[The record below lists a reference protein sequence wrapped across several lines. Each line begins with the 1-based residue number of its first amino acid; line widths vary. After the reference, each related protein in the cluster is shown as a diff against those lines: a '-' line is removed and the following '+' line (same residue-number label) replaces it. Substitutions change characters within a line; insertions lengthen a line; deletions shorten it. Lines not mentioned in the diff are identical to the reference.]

1 MRKIPDWWR
10 WLLAIIVLWGWSL
23 ISQASAQGGPPAGA
37 EFAPG
42 EVLVQW
48 HEGAY
53 VADSLLARVGAARID
68 RIEALR
74 VDRLRVP
81 VGRELEVIARLQAD
95 PQVVYAEPNYL
106 ARAAYLPNDP
116 SFGLQWNLSQILAP
130 QAWDVIADASGVRVA
145 VIDSGADLDHPDLG
159 IRSRLEYGFDYVRSD
174 TIPDDEAGHGTH
186 VLGILSALTDNAMGV
201 AGLAWN
207 VRLLLYKVLDANE
220 VGTSAN
226 VAAAIV
232 SASAPEKGT
241 RIINLSLTLSGPSQ
255 TVANAVSSA
264 ANAGILLV
272 AAAGN
277 GNSSVAYPAAYPQ
290 VLAVAATTS
299 QDRRAWYSN
308 RGPEIDVAAP
318 GGLAEGQIYST
329 LPRSKG
335 SYGYKYGTSM
345 AAPHVSALAALI
357 WSLRPDLSR
366 DRVRQIILDT
376 ADKVDSATYPYVN
389 GRNDYLGY
397 GRINAHLALRR
408 ALPPTL
414 TASPPQLDVVLPAAQ
429 PTVTR
434 SVLLTNQSLQKEMS
448 WRAWVAAGGA
458 WLSLNSPTSGSL
470 LYPSQVP
477 LILVINAMGWPPG
490 MYTGI
495 VRVEGSY
502 RDDDNNVVV
511 QQLDIRVQLL
521 LYSHRVMVPLV
532 AQ

>member
-1 MRKIPDWWR
+1 MRKMSGWRR
-10 WLLAIIVLWGWSL
+10 WLLAIVFLWGWGL
-23 ISQASAQGGPPAGA
+23 MGQASAQGGPPARV

-48 HEGAY
+48 REEAR
-53 VADSLLARVGAARID
+53 AAESLLARVDAARID

-116 SFGLQWNLSQILAP
+116 SFGLQWNLSQVLAP
-130 QAWDVIADASGVRVA
+130 QAWDVVADASGIRVA

-159 IRSRLEYGFDYVRSD
+159 VRNRLVYGYDYVRGD
-174 TIPDDEAGHGTH
+174 TVPDDEAGHGTH
-186 VLGILSALTDNAMGV
+186 VLGILSALTDNATGV

-232 SASAPEKGT
+232 SARDNGA

-264 ANAGILLV
+264 ASAGILLV

-308 RGPEIDVAAP
+308 RGPEIAVAAP

-366 DRVRQIILDT
+366 DQVRQIILDT
-376 ADKVDSATYPYVN
+376 ADKVDSYSYVN

-429 PTVTR
+429 PTATR
-434 SVLLTNQSLQKEMS
+434 SVLLTNQSLQGTT
-448 WRAWVAAGGA
+448 WQAQVVAGGA
-458 WLSLNSPTSGSL
+458 WLALNPPTSGSL
-470 LYPSQVP
+470 TYPSQAP
-477 LILVINAMGWPPG
+477 LVLAINATGRTPG
-490 MYTGI
+490 LYVGI
-495 VRVEGSY
+495 VRVSTSSG
-502 RDDDNNVVV
+502 

-521 LYSHRVMVPLV
+521 LYSNRVMVPLV

>member
-1 MRKIPDWWR
+1 MRKLSGWRR
-10 WLLAIIVLWGWSL
+10 WLLAIIFLWGWGYVG
-23 ISQASAQGGPPAGA
+23 QASAQGGTPAGA
-37 EFAPG
+37 EFVPG

-48 HEGAY
+48 RAEAPA
-53 VADSLLARVGAARID
+53 ADALLARVGAVRLD

-81 VGRELEVIARLQAD
+81 VGRELDVIARLQAD
-95 PQVVYAEPNYL
+95 PRVSYAEPNYL

-116 SFGLQWNLSQILAP
+116 SFGLQWNLSQISAP
-130 QAWDVIADASGVRVA
+130 QAWDVAADASGIRVA
-145 VIDSGADLDHPDLG
+145 IIDSGADLDHPDLG
-159 IRSRLEYGFDYVRSD
+159 VRARLVYGYDYVRGD

-186 VLGILSALTDNAMGV
+186 VLGILSAVADNGQGV

-232 SASAPEKGT
+232 SARGNGA
-241 RIINLSLTLSGPSQ
+241 RIINLSLTLSGDSQ
-255 TVANAVSSA
+255 TVANAVNEA
-264 ANAGILLV
+264 ANAGVLLV

-290 VLAVAATTS
+290 VLAVAATSS

-335 SYGYKYGTSM
+335 TYGYKYGTSM

-357 WSLRPDLSR
+357 WSLDPSLTR
-366 DRVRQIILDT
+366 DQVRQIILDT

-408 ALPPTL
+408 ALPPVL
-414 TASPPQLDVVLPAAQ
+414 TASPPQLDVALPAAQ
-429 PTVTR
+429 PTAIR
-434 SVLLTNQSLQKEMS
+434 SVWLTNQSLQATT
-448 WRAWVAAGGA
+448 WQAQVVAGGS
-458 WLSLNSPTSGSL
+458 WLTLNSSTSGAL
-470 LYPSQVP
+470 MYPSQAP
-477 LILVINAMGWPPG
+477 LILAINATGRPPG
-490 MYTGI
+490 LHVGV
-495 VRVEGSY
+495 VRVTTDRG
-502 RDDDNNVVV
+502 

-521 LYSHRVMVPLV
+521 LYVHQVMVPV
-532 AQ
+532 MAR

>member
-1 MRKIPDWWR
+1 MGRRPDWRR
-10 WLLAIIVLWGWSL
+10 WLLIIVLVWAWGF
-23 ISQASAQGGPPAGA
+23 IGRADAQEETPTGA
-37 EFAPG
+37 AFVPG

-48 HEGAY
+48 REDARA
-53 VADSLLARVGAARID
+53 ADSLLARVDAVRLD

-81 VGRELEVIARLQAD
+81 IGRELDVIARLQAD

-116 SFGLQWNLSQILAP
+116 GFGSQWNLSQVSAP
-130 QAWDVIADASGVRVA
+130 QAWDLASDAAGIWVA

-159 IRSRLEYGFDYVRSD
+159 IRDRPVYGYDYVRGD
-174 TIPDDEAGHGTH
+174 TVPDDEAGHGTH
-186 VLGILSALTDNAMGV
+186 VLGILSAVTDNATGV

-220 VGTSAN
+220 VGSSAN
-226 VAAAIV
+226 VASAIV
-232 SASAPEKGT
+232 SACNNGA
-241 RIINLSLTLSGPSQ
+241 RIINLSLTLSGYSQ
-255 TVANAVSSA
+255 TVDNAVTNA

-277 GNSSVAYPAAYPQ
+277 SNSSVAYPAAYPQ

-329 LPRSKG
+329 LPRGKNT
-335 SYGYKYGTSM
+335 YGYKYGTSM

-357 WSLRPDLSR
+357 WSLAPNLTR
-366 DRVRQIILDT
+366 DQVRQIILDT
-376 ADKVDSATYPYVN
+376 ADKVDSVTYPYTN

-414 TASPPQLDVVLPAAQ
+414 IASPPQLDVALAAAQ
-429 PTVTR
+429 PTAIR
-434 SVLLTNQSLQKEMS
+434 PVLLINQSLQATS
-448 WRAWVAAGGA
+448 WQAQVVAGGS
-458 WLSLNSPTSGSL
+458 WLTLNSPTSGTL
-470 LYPSQVP
+470 AYPSQAP
-477 LILVINAMGWPPG
+477 LGLSINAMDQPPG
-490 MYTGI
+490 LHTGV
-495 VRVEGSY
+495 VRVNTDRG
-502 RDDDNNVVV
+502 

-521 LYSHRVMVPLV
+521 LYTQRVMVPFV
-532 AQ
+532 GR

>member
-1 MRKIPDWWR
+1 MQWR
-10 WLLAIIVLWGWSL
+10 EDVRAV
-23 ISQASAQGGPPAGA
+23 
-37 EFAPG
+37 
-42 EVLVQW
+42 
-48 HEGAY
+48 
-53 VADSLLARVGAARID
+53 DSLLARVDAVRID

-95 PQVVYAEPNYL
+95 PRVVYAEPNYL

-116 SFGLQWNLSQILAP
+116 GFGLQWNLSQVSAP
-130 QAWDVIADASGVRVA
+130 QAWDLAPDASGVWVA

-159 IRSRLEYGFDYVRSD
+159 VRSRLAYGFDYVRGDSV
-174 TIPDDEAGHGTH
+174 PDDEAGHGTH
-186 VLGILSALTDNAMGV
+186 VLGILSALTDNATGV

-220 VGTSAN
+220 VGVSAN
-226 VAAAIV
+226 VAVAIV
-232 SASAPEKGT
+232 SARDNGA

-255 TVANAVSSA
+255 TVANAVNSA
-264 ANAGILLV
+264 ATAGILLV

-277 GNSSVAYPAAYPQ
+277 GNSVVAYPAAYPQ
-290 VLAVAATTS
+290 VLAVAATTG

-308 RGPEIDVAAP
+308 YGPEIAVAAP
-318 GGLAEGQIYST
+318 GGLADGQIYST

-357 WSLRPDLSR
+357 WSLAPTLSR
-366 DRVRQIILDT
+366 DQVRQIILDT

-408 ALPPTL
+408 ALPPLL

-429 PTVTR
+429 PTATR
-434 SVLLTNQSLQKEMS
+434 SILLINQSLQGTS
-448 WRAWVAAGGA
+448 WQAQVIAGGA
-458 WLSLNSPTSGSL
+458 WLALNPPTSGVL
-470 LYPSQVP
+470 AYPSQTP
-477 LILVINAMGWPPG
+477 LVLSINATGRPPG
-490 MYTGI
+490 LYVGA
-495 VRVEGSY
+495 VRVSAASG
-502 RDDDNNVVV
+502 

-521 LYSHRVMVPLV
+521 LYTHRMVVPLV
-532 AQ
+532 IR